1 MPRPVR
7 ALKSNHR
14 DEIRRLL
21 AVQCLASVF
30 EKGEM
35 AKPDQ
40 EKLMFDLFVG
50 NKGEQ
55 TSFYFKCHDLSLIS
69 HEKNEWCYS
78 KLLVQGLSPTFI
90 CS

>member
-1 MPRPVR
+1 MKGPRYHPNPYTIMPRPVC

-69 HEKNEWCYS
+69 HEK
-78 KLLVQGLSPTFI
+78 KRMVLF
-90 CS
+90 